1 MPGKDWG
8 AHAHAP
14 ERKERR
20 KEMKGGRKEKN
31 LMRNWN
37 LPYLSENKSFR
48 VNETEPLLI
57 GKSGRSSSKAPIMS
71 GIIDGGENKQG
82 PIFGCI

>member
-1 MPGKDWG
+1 MHMLLKERKEERQARKG
-8 AHAHAP
+8 
-14 ERKERR
+14 ERKERS
-20 KEMKGGRKEKN
+20 

-37 LPYLSENKSFR
+37 LPFLSENKSFR
-48 VNETEPLLI
+48 LNETEPLLV
-57 GKSGRSSSKAPIMS
+57 GKSRRSSSKAPIMS